1 MSIDQ
6 PAEVPADL
14 VDLGAVRGAYGVRGW
29 ARVQP
34 FDADAAVLS
43 GSQQWW
49 LRRGDRVELLDVT
62 ASRRHSSVLLA
73 KWHGWE
79 TPEAVD
85 AVKGAT
91 VAVPRS
97 VFPPL
102 PPGEY
107 YWTDLIG
114 ARVVNREAV
123 ELGTVQSL
131 ASNGAQDLL
140 EVVGPQGSTLVPL
153 VPAYVDDVDVAAR
166 LIRVDWQQ
174 DWS

>member
-1 MSIDQ
+1 M
-6 PAEVPADL
+6 
-14 VDLGAVRGAYGVRGW
+14 DLGAVRGAYGVKGW

-34 FDADAAVLS
+34 FDADATVLS
-43 GSQQWW
+43 ASRHWW
-49 LRRGDRVELLDVT
+49 LRHGDRVEPLDVT
-62 ASRRHSSVLLA
+62 ASRRHSGALLA
-73 KWHGWE
+73 KWDGWE

-85 AVKGAT
+85 ALRGAT

-97 VFPPL
+97 AFPPL
-102 PPGEY
+102 PAGEY

-123 ELGTVQSL
+123 ELGTVQAL

-140 EVVGPQGSTLVPL
+140 EVVSAQGTTLVPL
-153 VPAYVDDVDVAAR
+153 VPVYVDEVDLAAR